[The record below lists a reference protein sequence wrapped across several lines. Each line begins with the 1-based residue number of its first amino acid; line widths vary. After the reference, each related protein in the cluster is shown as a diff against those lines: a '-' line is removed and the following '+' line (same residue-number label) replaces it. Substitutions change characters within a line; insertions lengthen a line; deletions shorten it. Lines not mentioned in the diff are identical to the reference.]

1 MKQENKLLKNIAI
14 LIVPALVLLFGALTV
29 SAQSKPKVCGSV
41 EKFNET
47 GRWQDLPGCTDEF
60 DTSNQTSARSLMS
73 RAKNSCREFF
83 ETWEKGDLDHIKSTG
98 GDCTGL
104 IVYAKE
110 YWDSDPQLVRAK
122 PSYEAMKR
130 TVDKYFEWLP
140 MVENLVQRYFYAMT
154 YLEEARKKGDIG
166 TAEIA
171 QDDVK
176 SLKNALRDAAEKG
189 VPENTIIP
197 GIGTFPAATIA
208 EIKSKLN
215 SYTKEADSS
224 MTEAVDRD
232 NAKWAPF
239 TKLLSG
245 DRLKFF
251 NESYRGGT
259 NVFGRGGQYLD
270 TPEEFDTAPVMCTRT
285 WGRNGIYETW
295 RVDCWSFSGDRQ
307 VSGPRSRSGYGTNT
321 PATAYQ

>member
-1 MKQENKLLKNIAI
+1 MKYIHKSLKNIAI
-14 LIVPALVLLFGALTV
+14 LIVPALILFFGAL
-29 SAQSKPKVCGSV
+29 SANAQTKQKICGSV

-60 DTSNQTSARSLMS
+60 DTSDQTSAGSLMS

-104 IVYAKE
+104 IIYAKE

-122 PSYEAMKR
+122 PAYQRIKA

-140 MVENLVQRYFYAMT
+140 FVESLVQRYFYAMT

-166 TAEIA
+166 TADISS
-171 QDDVK
+171 DFVK
-176 SLKNALRDAAEKG
+176 DLKNSLKEAEEKQ
-189 VPENTIIP
+189 VPDNTIIP
-197 GIGTFPAATIA
+197 GIGAIPSATIA

-215 SYTKEADSS
+215 SYFKQANETKIEAVEAD
-224 MTEAVDRD
+224 RL
-232 NAKWAPF
+232 KWEPY

-251 NESYRGGT
+251 NETHRSGT
-259 NVFGRGGQYLD
+259 KVFGRGGTILWEPGD
-270 TPEEFDTAPVMCTRT
+270 FDKAAVMCTRT
-285 WGRNGIYETW
+285 WGRNGIFETW

-307 VSGPRSRSGYGTNT
+307 TSGPRSRSGYGTNT
-321 PATAYQ
+321 PASAFQ